1 MYNTKMDTIFMNSKN
16 SKIYDPN
23 RLLLNITYKINV
35 KNDKYVALSNFSK
48 YYIWK
53 NIKKSYKNNKFNIP
67 APKWN

>member
-48 YYIWK
+48 YYI
-53 NIKKSYKNNKFNIP
+53 
-67 APKWN
+67 